1 MRIHFVT
8 FATPAFR
15 GRQVLL
21 NCSARLFGHVDQ
33 LHVWS
38 QARLEKDGFMDRHPE
53 LFPDSKGF
61 GWYAWKPYIIL
72 QALQA
77 AEEGDLVIYQDVGR
91 RDPVVV
97 SRSLREWDRYLI
109 EKDLP
114 CIAGVSIPSW
124 GANKLWT
131 KKETLEGMGLTA
143 SKYLDAPQVQA
154 SWSIWRKMPSTE
166 SFVREWAE
174 KCQQLPLVGGN
185 LVNGIE
191 GEVAGFQEHRW
202 DQSIL
207 TLLALRDS
215 LPVLHPEQMRV
226 QALNEKS
233 LDSFTPG
240 RAARFGYLLYKPV
253 VSCYHWT
260 ECLLKRFSTVVQ

>member
-21 NCSARLFGHVDQ
+21 NVSARLFGQVDE

-38 QARLEKDGFMDRHPE
+38 QARLEKDGFIDRYQE
-53 LFPDSKGF
+53 LFLDSKGF

-72 QALQA
+72 QALQSA
-77 AEEGDLVIYQDVGR
+77 KEGDLVIYQDVGR
-91 RDPVVV
+91 RDPVVI
-97 SRSLREWDRYLI
+97 SRSLREWDQFLT
-109 EKDLP
+109 EKNLP

-124 GANKLWT
+124 GANQFWT
-131 KKETLEGMGLTA
+131 KKETFEGMGLTA
-143 SKYLDAPQVQA
+143 SKYLDSPQVQA

-174 KCQQLPLVGGN
+174 KCQQLPLVGGS
-185 LVNGIE
+185 LANGIA
-191 GEVAGFQEHRW
+191 GEVEGFQEHRW

-207 TLLALRDS
+207 TLLALRDA
-215 LPVLHPEQMRV
+215 LPILQPQEMRSSEQ
-226 QALNEKS
+226 NEKS
-233 LDSFTPG
+233 VDSFAPYSAVS
-240 RAARFGYLLYKPV
+240 RCFFFFRKIVHCYYLMERV
-253 VSCYHWT
+253 
-260 ECLLKRFSTVVQ
+260 LKRFSTSTQ